1 MKQVIV
7 MVAMVALGLAIAGLI
22 MGFEDVAS
30 DLADDTKTK
39 ITYSII
45 AGE

>member
-1 MKQVIV
+1 MKQIIV
-7 MVAMVALGLAIAGLI
+7 MVAMVALGLAIAGFV
-22 MGFEDVAS
+22 MGFEEAAS

-39 ITYSII
+39 ISYSVI